1 MHGGL
6 PAGAAAGDVSDDTA
20 AGPVTAGRRDGASRL
35 PVDGTAPGRA
45 APAAGTSGYP
55 VGWEADVLLA
65 DGGVAHLR
73 PSGPADTDAI
83 RAMHDRSSA
92 KTLFLRYFKAV
103 NEVSDRQIE
112 VFTDVDHDSRVG
124 LVAVLSGELIA
135 VGTYHRDPVRETEAE
150 AAFLVQDSHQGRGI
164 GSILLEH
171 LAAAARERGIRRFT
185 AEVLGQ
191 NTKML
196 AVFMDAGYMVHRED
210 DSGVIDLAF
219 DIEPTD
225 KSQAVMTAREHRAEA
240 RSIARL
246 LAPGSIAVIGA
257 SDDPTML
264 GHFVLENLLRGG
276 FSGPVYP
283 VTPDALSVLGVR
295 AYASVTDIPDPV
307 DLAVVTAPDST
318 AAEVVAA
325 CRAKQVHGLVVMT
338 AGLAD
343 ERPAGGNLAGDGRDG
358 FGRGGAAER
367 QLVAAA
373 RGAGMRVVGPNCLG
387 LVNTDPSVRMNAT
400 LAAVVPPA
408 GRIGFFCQSGA
419 LGVAI
424 LADAANRG
432 LGLSTFVSAG
442 DRADVSGNDL
452 LQFWHGDDRTEVVLL
467 YLESFGNP
475 RKFARLARV
484 LARTKPVIAVK
495 SGRHATL
502 TPAPGPH
509 STALSKAAVASLF
522 AQSGVIRT
530 DTLAAAFDVA
540 QLLSTQPVPRGDR
553 VAVIG
558 NSGALGM
565 LAVDAC
571 LDAGL
576 RIADDRPQ
584 DLGVDVSPEELA
596 AAVRAAA
603 GRPDVHAL
611 LVVYVPVVA
620 TPGAAHEAALRTA
633 AGRATVPVLT
643 TYLQVDAVVP
653 RLVVPAADGSAARGP
668 VLSFR
673 TPERAVAALAHA
685 VHYGSWLT
693 RPAGTIP
700 DLPGVSTPAARA
712 LLTRLRDP
720 DDPARALT
728 DAELAALLDC
738 YGIGSLPY
746 RTVGSP
752 VEAIAAAD
760 EIGYPAALKSFDDS
774 LRHRIDQSGVRLG
787 LHNAH
792 QLAAAYDDLSSIAGP
807 RLHVQAMA
815 PRDHAEVS
823 TIFAISADPT
833 FGVLVSFGIGGVATE
848 LFDDRAYRAVPLT
861 DVDAAEL
868 ISAPR
873 AEPLLNG
880 YWGAGIVAREP
891 LIDLALRLSA
901 LADDLP
907 EISQLQLR
915 PVLAGPAG
923 VSVTN
928 GTCRIGPAQTQ
939 PHVKRRLH

>member
-1 MHGGL
+1 
-6 PAGAAAGDVSDDTA
+6 VTA
-20 AGPVTAGRRDGASRL
+20 APTAA
-35 PVDGTAPGRA
+35 
-45 APAAGTSGYP
+45 YP
-55 VGWEADVLLA
+55 LQWEADVLLA

-73 PSGPADTDAI
+73 PSGPADADAI
-83 RAMHDRSSA
+83 RAMHGRLSQ
-92 KTLFLRYFKAV
+92 KTLYMRYFKAV
-103 NEVSDRQIE
+103 NEISDRQIE

-124 LVAVLSGELIA
+124 LVAMLGGQMIA
-135 VGTYHRDPVRETEAE
+135 AGTYHRDPTGNADTAE
-150 AAFLVQDSHQGRGI
+150 AAFLVEDSQQGRGL

-171 LAAAARERGIRRFT
+171 LAAAAWERGIRRFT

-196 AVFMDAGYMVHRED
+196 GVFMDAGYTVHREY
-210 DSGVIDLAF
+210 DSGVIDLTF
-219 DIEPTD
+219 DIEPTE
-225 KSQAVMTAREHRAEA
+225 KSRAVMTAREHRAEA

-257 SDDPTML
+257 SDEPAML
-264 GHFVLENLLRGG
+264 GHIVLENLLRGK

-283 VTPDALSVLGVR
+283 VTPDIVSVQGVR

-307 DLAVVTAPDST
+307 DLAVVTVPDST

-325 CRAKQVHGLVVMT
+325 CRAKGVHGLVVMT
-338 AGLAD
+338 AGFAD
-343 ERPAGGNLAGDGRDG
+343 QAPAGDPLTNDGSTGDGLAGVGLVG
-358 FGRGGAAER
+358 AAAER
-367 QLVAAA
+367 QLVALA
-373 RGAGMRVVGPNCLG
+373 RNAGMRVLGPNCLG
-387 LVNTDPSVRMNAT
+387 MVNTDPSVRMNAT
-400 LAAVVPPA
+400 LAPVIPPA

-442 DRADVSGNDL
+442 NRADVSGNDL

-502 TPAPGPH
+502 TPAPGPR
-509 STALSKAAVASLF
+509 SSALSKAAVASLF

-540 QLLSTQPVPRGDR
+540 QLLSTQPVPLGDR

-558 NSGALGM
+558 NSTALGM

-576 RIADDRPQ
+576 RIADGRPL
-584 DLGVDVSPEELA
+584 DLGVDVSPEDLA

-603 GRPDVHAL
+603 ARADVHAL

-620 TPGAAHEAALRTA
+620 TPGVAHAKALRSA
-633 AGRATVPVLT
+633 VSEATVPVLT
-643 TYLQVDAVVP
+643 TFLAVDGVVP
-653 RLVVPAADGSAARGP
+653 RLVVPAADGSAARGS

-685 VHYGSWLT
+685 VHYGTWLT
-693 RPAGTIP
+693 RPLGTVP
-700 DLPGVSTPAARA
+700 NLPGIDTEAARTLMA
-712 LLTRLRDP
+712 QLRGP
-720 DDPARALT
+720 DDPPRALT
-728 DAELAALLDC
+728 DAELTTLLDC
-738 YGIGSLPY
+738 YGIGTLPY
-746 RTVGSP
+746 RTIGSAA
-752 VEAIAAAD
+752 EAIEAAN

-774 LRHRIDQSGVRLG
+774 LRHRIDQTGVRLG
-787 LHNAH
+787 LHDAD
-792 QLAAAYDDLSSIAGP
+792 QLMAAYDDLSSIAGP

-823 TIFAISADPT
+823 TVFAISADPT

-880 YWGAGIVAREP
+880 YWGAGVVAREP

-907 EISQLQLR
+907 EVTDLQLR
-915 PVLAGPAG
+915 PVLAGPTG
-923 VSVTN
+923 VAVTS
-928 GTCRIGPAQTQ
+928 GTCRIGPALAQ

>member
-1 MHGGL
+1 
-6 PAGAAAGDVSDDTA
+6 
-20 AGPVTAGRRDGASRL
+20 
-35 PVDGTAPGRA
+35 
-45 APAAGTSGYP
+45 
-55 VGWEADVLLA
+55 
-65 DGGVAHLR
+65 
-73 PSGPADTDAI
+73 
-83 RAMHDRSSA
+83 
-92 KTLFLRYFKAV
+92 
-103 NEVSDRQIE
+103 
-112 VFTDVDHDSRVG
+112 
-124 LVAVLSGELIA
+124 
-135 VGTYHRDPVRETEAE
+135 
-150 AAFLVQDSHQGRGI
+150 
-164 GSILLEH
+164 
-171 LAAAARERGIRRFT
+171 
-185 AEVLGQ
+185 
-191 NTKML
+191 
-196 AVFMDAGYMVHRED
+196 
-210 DSGVIDLAF
+210 DLAF
-219 DIEPTD
+219 DIEPTE
-225 KSQAVMTAREHRAEA
+225 KSRAVMTAREHRAEA

-257 SDDPTML
+257 SDEPATL
-264 GHFVLENLLRGG
+264 GRIVLENLLRGK

-283 VTPDALSVLGVR
+283 VAPDIVSVQGVR
-295 AYASVTDIPDPV
+295 AYAAVTDIPDPV
-307 DLAVVTAPDST
+307 DLAVVTVPDST

-325 CRAKQVHGLVVMT
+325 CQAKGVHGLVVMT
-338 AGLAD
+338 AGFAD
-343 ERPAGGNLAGDGRDG
+343 EGLYGERLNGERRSDDRLTSEGLV
-358 FGRGGAAER
+358 AAER
-367 QLVAAA
+367 QLVALA
-373 RGAGMRVVGPNCLG
+373 RTAGMRVLGPNCLG

-400 LAAVVPPA
+400 LAPVVPPP

-442 DRADVSGNDL
+442 NRADVSGNDL
-452 LQFWHGDDRTEVVLL
+452 LQFWHADDRTEVVLL

-502 TPAPGPH
+502 TPAPGPR
-509 STALSKAAVASLF
+509 SAVLSKAAVASLF

-540 QLLSTQPVPRGDR
+540 QLLSTQPVPLGDR

-558 NSGALGM
+558 NSSALGM

-584 DLGVDVSPEELA
+584 DLGVDVSPEDLA
-596 AAVRAAA
+596 AAVRAA
-603 GRPDVHAL
+603 GRRPDVHAL

-620 TPGAAHEAALRTA
+620 TPGAAHAAALRSA
-633 AGRATVPVLT
+633 VSQATVPVLT
-643 TYLQVDAVVP
+643 TFLAVDGVVP
-653 RLVVPAADGSAARGP
+653 RLVVPAADGSAARGS

-693 RPAGTIP
+693 RPAGTVP
-700 DLPGVSTPAARA
+700 DLPGIDTDAART
-712 LLTRLRDP
+712 LMTQLRGP
-720 DDPARALT
+720 DDPPRALT
-728 DAELAALLDC
+728 DAELTTLLDC
-738 YGIGSLPY
+738 YGIGTLPY
-746 RTVGSP
+746 RTVGTAA
-752 VEAIAAAD
+752 EAIAAAD
-760 EIGYPAALKSFDDS
+760 DIGYPVALKSFDDS

-787 LHNAH
+787 LHDAD
-792 QLAAAYDDLSSIAGP
+792 QLTTAYADLSSIAGP

-823 TIFAISADPT
+823 TVFAISADPT

-873 AEPLLNG
+873 AEPLLDG
-880 YWGAGIVAREP
+880 YWGAGVVAREP
-891 LIDLALRLSA
+891 LIDLALRLST

-907 EISQLQLR
+907 E
-915 PVLAGPAG
+915 
-923 VSVTN
+923 VSE
-928 GTCRIGPAQTQ
+928 
-939 PHVKRRLH
+939 

>member
-1 MHGGL
+1 M
-6 PAGAAAGDVSDDTA
+6 TA
-20 AGPVTAGRRDGASRL
+20 APTAA
-35 PVDGTAPGRA
+35 
-45 APAAGTSGYP
+45 YP
-55 VGWEADVLLA
+55 LQWEADVLLA

-73 PSGPADTDAI
+73 PSGPADAEAI
-83 RAMHDRSSA
+83 RAMHGRLSQ
-92 KTLFLRYFKAV
+92 KTLYMRYFKAV
-103 NEVSDRQIE
+103 NEISDRQIE

-124 LVAVLSGELIA
+124 LVAMLGGQMIA
-135 VGTYHRDPVRETEAE
+135 AGTYHRDPTGNADAAE
-150 AAFLVQDSHQGRGI
+150 AAFLVEDSQQGRGL

-196 AVFMDAGYMVHRED
+196 GVFMDAGYTVHREY
-210 DSGVIDLAF
+210 DSGVIDLTF
-219 DIEPTD
+219 DIEPTE
-225 KSQAVMTAREHRAEA
+225 KSRAVMTAREHRAEA

-246 LAPGSIAVIGA
+246 LAPRSIAVIGA
-257 SDDPTML
+257 SDEPATL
-264 GHFVLENLLRGG
+264 GHIVLENLLRGK

-283 VTPDALSVLGVR
+283 VTPDTVSVQGVR

-307 DLAVVTAPDST
+307 DLAVVTVPDST

-325 CRAKQVHGLVVMT
+325 CRAKGVHGLVVMT
-338 AGLAD
+338 AGFAD
-343 ERPAGGNLAGDGRDG
+343 EGLAGDLLDDDGPDDGLAGDGLVA
-358 FGRGGAAER
+358 GAADR
-367 QLVAAA
+367 QLVALA
-373 RGAGMRVVGPNCLG
+373 RNAGMRVLGPNCLG

-400 LAAVVPPA
+400 LAPVIPPA

-442 DRADVSGNDL
+442 NRADVSGNDL

-540 QLLSTQPVPRGDR
+540 QLLSTQPVPLGDR

-558 NSGALGM
+558 NSSALGM

-576 RIADDRPQ
+576 RIADDRPR
-584 DLGVDVSPEELA
+584 DLGVDVSPEDLA

-603 GRPDVHAL
+603 ARPDVHAL

-620 TPGAAHEAALRTA
+620 TPGAAHAAALRSA
-633 AGRATVPVLT
+633 VSQATVPVLT
-643 TYLQVDAVVP
+643 TFLAVDGVVP
-653 RLVVPAADGSAARGP
+653 RLVVPAADGSAARGS

-685 VHYGSWLT
+685 VQYGSWLT
-693 RPAGTIP
+693 SPAGTIP
-700 DLPGVSTPAARA
+700 DLPGIDTETART
-712 LLTRLRDP
+712 LLARLRGP
-720 DDPARALT
+720 DDPPRALT
-728 DAELAALLDC
+728 DAELTTLLDC
-738 YGIGSLPY
+738 YGIGTLPY
-746 RTVGSP
+746 RTVGTA

-760 EIGYPAALKSFDDS
+760 EIGYPVALKSFDDS

-787 LHNAH
+787 LHDAD
-792 QLAAAYDDLSSIAGP
+792 QLMAAYDDLSSIAGP

-823 TIFAISADPT
+823 TVFAISADPT

-880 YWGAGIVAREP
+880 YWGAGVVAREP

-907 EISQLQLR
+907 EVSELQLR

-923 VSVTN
+923 VAVTS
-928 GTCRIGPAQTQ
+928 GTCRIGPALAQ